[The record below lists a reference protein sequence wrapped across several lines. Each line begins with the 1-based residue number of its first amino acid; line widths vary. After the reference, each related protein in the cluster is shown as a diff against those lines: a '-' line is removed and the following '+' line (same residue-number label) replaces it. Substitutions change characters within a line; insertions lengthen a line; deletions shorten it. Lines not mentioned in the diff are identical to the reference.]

1 MGGMR
6 KRKAWMSRH
15 NTKRK
20 THLKLDE
27 CCLLGISRVGEML
40 GKGVVAFDSKE
51 LNSIAIFS
59 GVMWKGQLPSGSD
72 VIFARP

>member
-1 MGGMR
+1 
-6 KRKAWMSRH
+6 MSRH

-40 GKGVVAFDSKE
+40 GKGVVAFDS
-51 LNSIAIFS
+51 IAIFS

>member
-1 MGGMR
+1 
-6 KRKAWMSRH
+6 
-15 NTKRK
+15 
-20 THLKLDE
+20 
-27 CCLLGISRVGEML
+27 ML

-59 GVMWKGQLPSGSD
+59 GVMWEGQLPSGSD